1 MKHGSITSQ
10 TRQKNNQNN
19 GLKKENQLKNVKSVA
34 SAGKVM
40 VSVFWGAHGIIFLD
54 YLEKGKTIND
64 KYYAN
69 LLQHLSEEIK
79 QKRLHM
85 AKKKALFCQDN
96 AIAPKSVIAMTKINE
111 CKFELLPHASYSPD
125 LAPLDYFL
133 FSNLKKWL
141 SGQQF
146 SIDEEVILAVN
157 GYFEEQDCSYNKK
170 GIELIEHCWGKYTEL
185 KGGYVEK

>member
-1 MKHGSITSQ
+1 
-10 TRQKNNQNN
+10 
-19 GLKKENQLKNVKSVA
+19 
-34 SAGKVM
+34 M

-96 AIAPKSVIAMTKINE
+96 AIAHKSVIAMTKINE
-111 CKFELLPHASYSPD
+111 CKFELLSHASYSPD